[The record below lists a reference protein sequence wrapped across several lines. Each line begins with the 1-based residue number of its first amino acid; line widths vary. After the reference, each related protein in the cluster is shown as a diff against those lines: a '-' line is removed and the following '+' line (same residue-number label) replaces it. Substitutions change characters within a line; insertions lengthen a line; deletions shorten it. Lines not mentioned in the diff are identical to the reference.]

1 VARKKG
7 FHNAPFKNL
16 KGASLFPEQ
25 RPAEP
30 APSPPPPVEE
40 EEPDFY
46 AAMEQLG
53 VTPARPESAP
63 GTGSRHE
70 QDAVKPSDEA
80 FDEADETLFLEQ
92 LGRFDKRFRDELPAE
107 SGPEQASP
115 RRQRQLR
122 RGRIAPEAELDLHGS
137 DRSAALAR
145 LGHFLDNA
153 GFHGLGCVLVITGRG
168 NRSAGEPV
176 LRSAVEQFLAD
187 PGHPLVA
194 EWVRAP
200 RQYGGEGALVLFL
213 RRGTP

>member
-1 VARKKG
+1 VAKKNG

-25 RPAEP
+25 RAAEP
-30 APSPPPPVEE
+30 EPPPPPPVEE

-53 VTPARPESAP
+53 VTPARPDSAP
-63 GTGSRHE
+63 GEESRHE
-70 QDAVKPSDEA
+70 ENADKSAG
-80 FDEADETLFLEQ
+80 EADEALFLEQ
-92 LGRFDKRFRDELPAE
+92 LGRFDKRFRDELPQDRE
-107 SGPEQASP
+107 PEPASP

-137 DRSAALAR
+137 DRSAALTR

-168 NRSAGEPV
+168 NRSAEGPV
-176 LRSAVEQFLAD
+176 LRSAVEQYLAD
-187 PGHPLVA
+187 PGHPLVV
-194 EWVRAP
+194 EWLRAP